1 MYEDLL
7 KKRIIIEFSN
17 LVKKAEEN
25 KTDLDSYTEFMKETI
40 LNTYGVN

>member
-7 KKRIIIEFSN
+7 KQHIIVEFSN
-17 LVKKAEEN
+17 LIKKAQDQKN
-25 KTDLDSYTEFMKETI
+25 DLDSYTEFMKETI